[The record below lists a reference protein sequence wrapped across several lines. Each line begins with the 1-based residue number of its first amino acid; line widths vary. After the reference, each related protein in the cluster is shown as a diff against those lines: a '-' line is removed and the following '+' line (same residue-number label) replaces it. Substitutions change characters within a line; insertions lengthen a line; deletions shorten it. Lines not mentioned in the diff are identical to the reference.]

1 MAQRH
6 ARTQRHEMK
15 DVPTS
20 GLYLFKS
27 CLVSTEY
34 PGVESS
40 LRFIF
45 DRLGIDY
52 ISDPRQ
58 SCCSGL
64 GYYFD
69 VFDHLSTVAV
79 AARNLSLAQELGYRN
94 IVTLCATCY
103 AINKNSLHSLRENP
117 ELASQISG
125 ILDKIGLSYPDKMNE
140 NNIFHEVDILAAL
153 KNKIASMMMID
164 FSGLRFASHHA
175 CHYTKVFRED
185 ALTDPNRP
193 DLIDSI
199 AKITGALPVEY
210 AEKAMTCGA
219 GFRQRHCNKDLSL
232 SVTLEKLRSL
242 KAEGVEVL
250 FHMCPN
256 CQIQFDRYHP
266 VIERLTGERFGIC
279 HLQIPQFIALSM
291 GADPYTVVGIQTH
304 SVPIEPLLKRFG
316 IKVKA

>member
-1 MAQRH
+1 
-6 ARTQRHEMK
+6 MK
-15 DVPTS
+15 NVPTS

-40 LRFIF
+40 LRFIWN
-45 DRLGIDY
+45 RLGIDY

-79 AARNLSLAQELGYRN
+79 AARNLSLAQELGFRN
-94 IVTLCATCY
+94 LVTLCATCY
-103 AINKNSLHSLRENP
+103 AINKNAIHSLHENSG
-117 ELASQISG
+117 LASQVSG
-125 ILDKIGLSYPDKMNE
+125 IFDKIGLSYPDKMGAKNV
-140 NNIFHEVDILAAL
+140 FHEVDILAAL
-153 KNKIASMMMID
+153 KCKIASTVEID
-164 FSGLRFASHHA
+164 FSGLRIASHHA

-185 ALTDPNRP
+185 ALTDPNCP

-199 AKITGALPVEY
+199 AKSTGALPVEY
-210 AEKAMTCGA
+210 AENAMTCGA

-232 SVTLEKLRSL
+232 AVTLERLQSL
-242 KAEGVEVL
+242 KAAGAEVL
-250 FHMCPN
+250 LHMCPN
-256 CQIQFDRYHP
+256 CQIQFDRYQP
-266 VIERLTGERFGIC
+266 MIERLTGEKFGIY

-316 IKVKA
+316 IKVKV